1 MGDAQDVASPFDG
14 AAENRGGTGALQPMN
29 PENPHPGALIVI
41 EGIDGSGST
50 TQSDMLLQWLQRVGI
65 PATFTREPSKGP
77 IGGVLRLHIGKRL
90 ELSGPQAEA
99 LAFAADRMDHIV
111 SEIAP
116 ALARGITV
124 VADRYYL
131 SSLAYQALSCDLAWL
146 REINRFALR
155 PDLTVFLSVPV
166 DVSVARFSQ
175 RATRERFEEDRDEL
189 ARIAGMYDTAIGHLR
204 EEGDDVQVIDGTRS
218 PGDVHAE
225 IVQLAV
231 AVLQPRYPGV
241 SISVDA
247 HEQSRPRPTV
257 PTA

>member
-1 MGDAQDVASPFDG
+1 
-14 AAENRGGTGALQPMN
+14 MN
-29 PENPHPGALIVI
+29 PENTHPGALIVI

-65 PATFTREPSKGP
+65 PSTFTREPSKGP

-90 ELSGPQAEA
+90 ELAGPPAEA
-99 LAFAADRMDHIV
+99 LAFAADRMDHLN

-131 SSLAYQALSCDLAWL
+131 SSLAYQALACDLGWL

-166 DVSVARFSQ
+166 DVGVARFSS
-175 RATRERFEEDRDEL
+175 RATRERFEENRGEL
-189 ARIAGMYDTAIGHLR
+189 ARIAEKYDAAIARLR
-204 EEGDDVQVIDGTRS
+204 EEGEDVRVIDGTRS
-218 PGDVHAE
+218 PGDVHGE
-225 IVQLAV
+225 VVRLA
-231 AVLQPRYPGV
+231 AGVLRPRYPGL
-241 SISVDA
+241 SIPQGA
-247 HEQSRPRPTV
+247 HEGSSVRPTV